1 MPRPVIGITI
11 GDPSGAG
18 PEICLKVLKN
28 RDVFKKC
35 RPVLFGDT
43 NVIKK
48 VMPIVDCDLDL
59 NVIQS
64 IEDFQNNKI
73 NLYSLNNMPDDYEF
87 AKIQAECGKAAFEYI
102 VKAIEFAL
110 DKKIDAVVTGPIHKE
125 AMNLAGIKYSGHT
138 EIFAD
143 YTNTRDYAMMLVS
156 ESLKVIHVSTHVS
169 LKEACERVKKERVFR
184 VIKLA
189 HKAML
194 ELGIKAPRIAVAA
207 LNPHSGE
214 GGLFGDEEIKEIQ
227 PAIELARKEG
237 IDAAGPFPPDTVF
250 LRCKNGQFD
259 IAVAMYHDQGHIP
272 LKMVDFMGGVNVT
285 VGLPIIRTSVDHG
298 TVFGKA
304 GKGTAS
310 ELSLKNALEMAVQ
323 FANNKIKQ
331 GGGY

>member
-1 MPRPVIGITI
+1 MSGSVIGITI

-28 RDVFKKC
+28 EDVFKKC
-35 RPVLFGDT
+35 KPVLFGDT

-64 IEDFQNNKI
+64 VEEFQNNKI
-73 NLYSLNNMPDDYEF
+73 NLYSLNNMPDDYKF
-87 AKIQAECGKAAFEYI
+87 AKVQAKCGRAAFEYI

-143 YTNTRDYAMMLVS
+143 YTNTRDYAMMLAS
-156 ESLKVIHVSTHVS
+156 ESLKVIHVSTHFS
-169 LKEACERVKKERVFR
+169 LREACERVKKERVFR

-194 ELGIKAPRIAVAA
+194 ELGIKTPRIAVAA

-237 IDAAGPFPPDTVF
+237 IDVVGPFPPDTVF

-285 VGLPIIRTSVDHG
+285 IGLPIIRTSVDHG

-304 GKGTAS
+304 GKGTVS

-323 FANNKIKQ
+323 FANNKIKK
-331 GGGY
+331 GEGC